1 MYRKRCL
8 EGLLLA
14 SLFCVPMPA
23 SGAEWSAGV
32 GMGAVQVG
40 TAGYFG
46 GGPQL
51 GVTFG
56 GPSGPVLAIRNLLL
70 LLPAGDSIGIDNQ
83 ITVGGGFSTA
93 HLTMT
98 AGGLLAIYRIPTC
111 GVRLCG
117 AVLGVGPG
125 GFAQLDI
132 FVKPPFGITARGTL
146 AWYGGASLVP
156 SDDLAWSATTGPIL
170 RW

>member
-1 MYRKRCL
+1 MNRTRCL
-8 EGLLLA
+8 EALLVAA
-14 SLFCVPMPA
+14 SVCVPA
-23 SGAEWSAGV
+23 SASAAEWSAGV

-51 GVTFG
+51 GLTLG
-56 GPSGPVLAIRNLLL
+56 GPSGPVLVVRNLLL
-70 LLPAGDSIGIDNQ
+70 LLPAGDSIGVDNQ
-83 ITVGGGFSTA
+83 ITIGGGFSTDRFMMA
-93 HLTMT
+93 

-117 AVLGVGPG
+117 PVLGIGPG

-132 FVKPPFGITARGTL
+132 FVKPPFGFTARGTV

-156 SDDLAWSATTGPIL
+156 SNDLAWSATTGPIL